1 MVGYSRDVARPT
13 FTRSGRL
20 ALGAAVVVGVLT
32 GCSPPFTLTD
42 PGDRAL
48 RHVSTSPVGFVAVGD
63 SITAWTNSAKPS
75 WIASATSS
83 RVIFE
88 GGWAVPGATT
98 TDMLAGLSVVPESD
112 VLVIM
117 AGTNDFLPD
126 FPDWTIEDST
136 ARLLQI
142 AEEVTA
148 DRVVLSAIAPNDFR
162 AVSTQ
167 MFNRSLR
174 ELAAREGWLWVD
186 PWPTARAA
194 DGTYR
199 DGSSQDGIHPT
210 QEVEALVGIQM
221 RSAVLLAGLAHER
234 GGGQL
239 EPSK

>member
-1 MVGYSRDVARPT
+1 MVGYSRDVASPT
-13 FTRSGRL
+13 FSRSGRL
-20 ALGAAVVVGVLT
+20 ALGAAVVACLLG
-32 GCSPPFTLTD
+32 GCSQPP
-42 PGDRAL
+42 PAAVPVERAL
-48 RHVSTSPVGFVAVGD
+48 AHASTSPVGFVAVGD
-63 SITAWTNSAKPS
+63 SITAWTNSANTS

-117 AGTNDFLPD
+117 AGTNDFLPE
-126 FPDWTIEDST
+126 FVDWTIEDSM

-142 AEEVTA
+142 ADEVTA

-162 AVSTQ
+162 AASTQ
-167 MFNRSLR
+167 TFNRSLR
-174 ELAAREGWLWVD
+174 ELAAREGWAWVD

-194 DGTYR
+194 DGTYVA
-199 DGSSQDGIHPT
+199 GSSQDGIHPT
-210 QEVEALVGIQM
+210 PEVEERVGIQL
-221 RSAVLLAGLAHER
+221 RSAVLLAGLARER